1 MMRAPEP
8 DCAERI
14 ILFFFH
20 AANNLCAFYNTAHRV
35 ADDGVFRTSSPGRNV
50 LLT

>member
-20 AANNLCAFYNTAHRV
+20 AANKLCAFYNTAHRV
-35 ADDGVFRTSSPGRNV
+35 AEMMVFSEHHHLAGMCY
-50 LLT
+50 